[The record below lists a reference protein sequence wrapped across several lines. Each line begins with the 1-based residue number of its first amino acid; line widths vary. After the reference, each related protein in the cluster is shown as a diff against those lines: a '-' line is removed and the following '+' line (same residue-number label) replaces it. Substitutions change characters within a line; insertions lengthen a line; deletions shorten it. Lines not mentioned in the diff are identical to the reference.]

1 RFVDDYTTCP
11 DVGLAN
17 WPQGSAHCFISR
29 QKRNTRT
36 LYRLARSFPS
46 RVGSELHSDSRSDR
60 CENQNFRTG
69 VAPFPPTLWFGV
81 GFVPE
86 PTALQ
91 VERESDDA
99 LSHLSLPGR
108 GNRRGGTLGPNL
120 ESHLSQI
127 RGRLS
132 AQSLSNRSK

>member
-1 RFVDDYTTCP
+1 M
-11 DVGLAN
+11 A
-17 WPQGSAHCFISR
+17 
-29 QKRNTRT
+29 
-36 LYRLARSFPS
+36 
-46 RVGSELHSDSRSDR
+46 SRSSGPPCILMYSKAPAKMTAEPARVVSWPTRRDYAR
-60 CENQNFRTG
+60 RRAVINTFGQG
-69 VAPFPPTLWFGV
+69 VAPFHRTPCFGV

-91 VERESDDA
+91 VERESESDDA